1 MSNANVNPDE
11 AAAATSLATLSTLN
25 GAMLTTTKI
34 KQATTTTPFSK
45 PNKPKKNATAATK
58 GKRGAMVDRIYNLY
72 NLFFILERGK
82 WKRCPVRVLCVVSLS
97 HLVLLLL
104 RPLSTFS
111 TQRLSSERWEIAT
124 QSQLP
129 QTESSTKATTILLQP
144 SLLFHHDINH

>member
-25 GAMLTTTKI
+25 GTTLTTMKM
-34 KQATTTTPFSK
+34 ATTTTPFSK
-45 PNKPKKNATAATK
+45 PNKPKKNATTAAK
-58 GKRGAMVDRIYNLY
+58 GKRGAMVDRIYSLY
-72 NLFFILERGK
+72 NLFFILERSK
-82 WKRCPVRVLCVVSLS
+82 LKRCPVRVLCVVSLS

>member
-25 GAMLTTTKI
+25 GTMLTTMKM
-34 KQATTTTPFSK
+34 ATTTTPFSK
-45 PNKPKKNATAATK
+45 PNKPKKNATTAAK
-58 GKRGAMVDRIYNLY
+58 GKRGAMVDRIYNSY

>member
-25 GAMLTTTKI
+25 GTMLTTMKM
-34 KQATTTTPFSK
+34 ATTTTPFSK

-58 GKRGAMVDRIYNLY
+58 GKRGAMVDRIYSLY
-72 NLFFILERGK
+72 NLFFILERSK
-82 WKRCPVRVLCVVSLS
+82 LKRCPVRVLCVVSLS